1 MKRIIN
7 YIVCSMAICT
17 AIFLTTAGGLHSLIG
32 IAVCGL
38 IYLSALKRPTWWK
51 MFYRTNLRILNYFG
65 LL

>member
-1 MKRIIN
+1 MKRIFN
-7 YIVCSMAICT
+7 YIICSLAISV
-17 AIFLTTAGGLHSLIG
+17 AVILTTAGGFYSLIG